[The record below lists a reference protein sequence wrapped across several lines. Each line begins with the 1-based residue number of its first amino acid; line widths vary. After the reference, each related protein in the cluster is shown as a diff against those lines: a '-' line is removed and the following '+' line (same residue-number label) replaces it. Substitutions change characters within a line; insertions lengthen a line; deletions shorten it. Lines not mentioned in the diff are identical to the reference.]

1 MIAQIGGA
9 TIGYDDIGE
18 GTPVV
23 FLHAFPLNRTMWTPQ
38 TSALAA
44 DWRCI
49 TMDFRGFGES
59 SATPPF
65 STDRYADDVAE
76 LLDSINVRRAIVVG
90 LSMGGYVAFSLWRR
104 HAMRIS
110 ALVLADTRAG
120 ADSPET
126 RERRHELMALARDA
140 GARAVADRQLVGL
153 LSRSTRE
160 RRPDIENAMRA
171 IATSAKV
178 EGIVGA
184 LEAMLG
190 RPDSTATLTSLA
202 IPTLILV
209 GDEDVITPA
218 KEARA
223 MHAAIR
229 GSRLELLAN
238 AGHLSNVERP
248 AAFNAVVSEFL
259 HEVET
264 SEKVLGA

>member
-23 FLHAFPLNRTMWTPQ
+23 FLHAFPLNRTMWAPQ

-44 DWRCI
+44 DWRCVAI
-49 TMDFRGFGES
+49 DFRGFGES
-59 SATPPF
+59 DAAGPHSI
-65 STDRYADDVAE
+65 DRYADDVAE
-76 LLDSINVRRAIVVG
+76 LLDAIEVQRAIVVG

-104 HAMRIS
+104 HARRVR

-126 RERRHELMALARDA
+126 RERRHELMALARSA
-140 GARAVADRQLVGL
+140 GVGAVADRQLVGL
-153 LSRSTRE
+153 LGKTTRE

-171 IATSAKV
+171 IAASATV
-178 EGIVGA
+178 DGITGG

-190 RPDSTATLTSLA
+190 RPDSTPTLTTLA
-202 IPTLILV
+202 IPTLIVV

-223 MHAAIR
+223 MHATIR
-229 GSRLELLAN
+229 DSSLEVLAK
-238 AGHLSNVERP
+238 AGHLSSVERP
-248 AAFNAVVSEFL
+248 AAFNAVLSEFL
-259 HEVET
+259 DRVEKA
-264 SEKVLGA
+264 E